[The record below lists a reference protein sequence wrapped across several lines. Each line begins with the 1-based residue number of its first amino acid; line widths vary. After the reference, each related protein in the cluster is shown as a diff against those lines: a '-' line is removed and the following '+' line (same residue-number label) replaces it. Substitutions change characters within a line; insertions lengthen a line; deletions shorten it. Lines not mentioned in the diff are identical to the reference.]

1 MPPTAITVPV
11 EQDSGAARLEAAEQR
26 LPETLDPESLR
37 KYFTLTE
44 TDLQE
49 VAVCRGVVNKLGF
62 AVQLCTLRWQGYFL
76 GDTRGLPAPVLE
88 TTRPSAGPL
97 AHVDRRLRVTSSSGT
112 EMRAK
117 VFSFLNTRSD
127 FLTVAVV
134 PALPATPSAALGG
147 SASSAPVA
155 ARPTHGDPLPRS
167 SVECRGGA

>member
-11 EQDSGAARLEAAEQR
+11 KQDSGAARLEAAEQR
-26 LPETLDPESLR
+26 LPETLDAESLR

-88 TTRPSAGPL
+88 TIARQLGLLSMSIDTRFIHKSFPG
-97 AHVDRRLRVTSSSGT
+97 RRERRVRWCMSVLEPFLFIFARRRSQSHPLRVTH
-112 EMRAK
+112 
-117 VFSFLNTRSD
+117 
-127 FLTVAVV
+127 
-134 PALPATPSAALGG
+134 
-147 SASSAPVA
+147 AP
-155 ARPTHGDPLPRS
+155 
-167 SVECRGGA
+167 E